1 MDFAPALPPA
11 TPGAVTFTKMHGL
24 GNDFVVI
31 DATIQPFQPD
41 AALLHRLTDRR
52 FGIGCDQVLVV
63 DPAPSAEVDF
73 GYRIYNADGSQVG
86 QCGNGA
92 RCLARF
98 VADHGLS
105 QKHAL
110 RVQTTSASLELRLL
124 DNGEV
129 TVDMGAPRFTPSAI
143 PLAADARAAHYE
155 ATLADGSRVRF
166 GAIGMGNPHA
176 VIRVDDVDSA
186 EVERIGPLLQAH
198 ALFPESVNVGFLQVI
213 DATHARLRVYER
225 GSGETLACGSGAC
238 AAFAVARSWGLLDSR
253 AELSLRGGLLNLEWD
268 GLDASPVL
276 MTGPATTVFEGRF
289 EWSI

>member
-1 MDFAPALPPA
+1 MLPPSTFA
-11 TPGAVTFTKMHGL
+11 FTKMHGL

-31 DATIQPFQPD
+31 DATVQPFEPD
-41 AALLHRLTDRR
+41 AALLSRLSDRR

-92 RCLARF
+92 RCLARY
-98 VADHGLS
+98 VADRGLS
-105 QKHAL
+105 TKQVL
-110 RVQTTSASLELRLL
+110 RVQTISASLELRLL
-124 DNGEV
+124 DNGCV
-129 TVDMGAPRFTPSAI
+129 TVDMGPPRFAPAAI
-143 PLAADARAAHYE
+143 PLAADTRAALYD

-166 GAIGMGNPHA
+166 GAVGMGNPHA

-198 ALFPESVNVGFLQVI
+198 ALFPESVNVGFLQII
-213 DATHARLRVYER
+213 DASHARLRVYER
-225 GSGETLACGSGAC
+225 GTGETLACGSGTC
-238 AAFAVARSWGLLDSR
+238 AAFAIARSWGLLDAR
-253 AELSLRGGLLNLEWD
+253 AELSLRGGVLTLEWD
-268 GLDASPVL
+268 GSETSPVL